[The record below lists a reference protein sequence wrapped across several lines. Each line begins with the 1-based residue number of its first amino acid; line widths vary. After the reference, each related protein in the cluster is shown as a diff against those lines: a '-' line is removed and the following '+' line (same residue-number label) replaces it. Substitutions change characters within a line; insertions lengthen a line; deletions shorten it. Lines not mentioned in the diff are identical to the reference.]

1 MTQRGE
7 HAGPGGPAAR
17 AASGGRGPLAVL
29 DERGTVLR
37 WSRTAE
43 RLLGVERARI
53 IGRPVT
59 DLLAWVDAQ
68 GLREGVTVGPV
79 RDEDGPGRWGLWAA
93 GPLPGGMRSG
103 VLEAVFT
110 QSPVGLHV
118 LDPELRVL
126 RVNSVAVGMRGIPEE
141 RIVGR
146 PLTEVYARYGPATIE
161 RMAQGVLTTGV
172 PVLNKQLQGYP
183 LADPR
188 REHVF
193 SASMFRLEDETGRPL
208 GLVAAT
214 VDVTARERAHQ
225 RLAVLHRAH
234 ERVGRSLDPLTC
246 AQELARA
253 AVPTLADV
261 TAVALTDAVL
271 RGPDSEVH
279 PERDPKVRC
288 AAVWPE
294 NSRDVPAVGAVLDPD
309 AFGGPAGRLAPQVVP
324 SGTTGP
330 ALVVPLAVRGVL
342 LGVACFARPRR
353 TDPFEDDDMQLAK
366 GLAAHTAVC
375 VDNARR
381 YEHAH
386 AVALALQGN
395 LLRRARGDRSDGRP
409 AALDTTHRYLPT
421 GRGRGAW
428 FDVIPLAGARVALTV
443 GQVDGRGPDT
453 TAAMVQLR
461 AAVHA
466 LSALDLDPH
475 ELLARLDDT
484 THRLNEERTT
494 FGEEGRLTAQ
504 CVYAVHDP
512 VTETCAMARAGHQS
526 LLVGLPDGSW
536 RTSPLEES
544 TALGEEGPPFTA
556 DEFPLPPDST
566 VVLLSGHLAEDA
578 TAWVRL
584 RDQLSRAPGPSAA
597 GLPGDEQP
605 RLREVRLNEVRLDE
619 LPLDQAA
626 VLVAR
631 TRALDP
637 SDVASWDI
645 TPELSSVSRAR
656 RHTTHRLA
664 QWGMGESAFTAELI
678 VSELVTNAIRYG
690 TPPIRLRLIRNRSDQ
705 TLTCEIFDA
714 GSTAPHLRHAR
725 AGDEGGRGLFLS
737 GELSERW
744 GVRWADQ
751 GKTVWAETSL
761 DD

>member
-7 HAGPGGPAAR
+7 HAGH
-17 AASGGRGPLAVL
+17 GGRGAREGPGAGPLAVL
-29 DERGTVLR
+29 DERGVVLE

-43 RLLGVERARI
+43 RLLGVDRARI
-53 IGRPVT
+53 VGRPVT
-59 DLLAWVDAQ
+59 DLFARVDSRT
-68 GLREGVTVGPV
+68 LREGVTVGPV
-79 RDEDGPGRWGLWAA
+79 RAEGGPGRWGLWAA

-118 LDPELRVL
+118 LDTDLRVL

-146 PLTEVYARYGPATIE
+146 PLHEIYARYDPLSIE
-161 RMAQGVLTTGV
+161 STARDVLATGV
-172 PVLNKQLQGYP
+172 PVFDKQLRGHP

-193 SASMFRLEDETGRPL
+193 SASVFRLEDATGRPL
-208 GLVAAT
+208 GLVAAA
-214 VDVTARERAHQ
+214 VDVTARERAQQ

-234 ERVGRSLDPLTC
+234 ERIGRSLDPLKC
-246 AQELARA
+246 AQELTRT
-253 AVPTLADV
+253 AVPSLGDV
-261 TAVALTDAVL
+261 AAVALSDAVL
-271 RGPDSEVH
+271 RGPDSETH
-279 PERDPKVRC
+279 PERDPTMRC
-288 AAVWPE
+288 SAVLPE
-294 NSRDVPAVGAVLDPD
+294 DSEDLPAVGAVFDPD
-309 AFGGPAGRLAPQVVP
+309 MFGGPADRLAARLVP
-324 SGTTGP
+324 AGAAGP

-353 TDPFEDDDMQLAK
+353 TDPFEEDDMRLAK
-366 GLAAHTAVC
+366 DLAAHTAVC

-395 LLRRARGDRSDGRP
+395 LLRPAPRDRSDGQL
-409 AALDTTHRYLPT
+409 AALETAHRYLPT

-428 FDVIPLAGARVALTV
+428 FDVIPLACARVALTV
-443 GQVDGRGPDT
+443 GQVDGRGPEA

-512 VTETCAMARAGHQS
+512 VTETCAMARAGRQS

-536 RTSPLEES
+536 RPSPLEES
-544 TALGEEGPPFTA
+544 AVLGAEGPPFAA
-556 DEFPLPPDST
+556 DEFPLPLGST
-566 VVLLSGHLAEDA
+566 LLLLSGSLPEDA
-578 TAWVRL
+578 TV
-584 RDQLSRAPGPSAA
+584 SGAPGE
-597 GLPGDEQP
+597 L
-605 RLREVRLNEVRLDE
+605 RLDE
-619 LPLDQAA
+619 LPLYQLPLDQAA

-637 SDVASWDI
+637 DDVASWEI
-645 TPELSSVSRAR
+645 TPELSSVSGAR
-656 RHTTHRLA
+656 RRTTHRLE
-664 QWGMGESAFTAELI
+664 QWGIG
-678 VSELVTNAIRYG
+678 VD
-690 TPPIRLRLIRNRSDQ
+690 LRRRTHRQ
-705 TLTCEIFDA
+705 
-714 GSTAPHLRHAR
+714 
-725 AGDEGGRGLFLS
+725 
-737 GELSERW
+737 
-744 GVRWADQ
+744 
-751 GKTVWAETSL
+751 
-761 DD
+761 